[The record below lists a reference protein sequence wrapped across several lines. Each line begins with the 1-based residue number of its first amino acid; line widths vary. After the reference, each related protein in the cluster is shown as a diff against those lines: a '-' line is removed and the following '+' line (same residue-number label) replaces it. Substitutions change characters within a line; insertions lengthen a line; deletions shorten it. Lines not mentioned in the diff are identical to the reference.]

1 MLTFFFSPWA
11 CSLASHIALEE
22 TGAAYEER
30 SLAFAKDEQRS
41 AEYLAINPR
50 GRVPALKVGDVVL
63 TENSAILPFIA
74 DHFPDAGLLPTDPV
88 ERARC
93 ASLIGFISSTVHPSY
108 THIRRPE
115 RFAEDKAVYPELIST
130 GRKNFLAN
138 LRDLDALLAGRTW
151 AMGDAYTVCDPYV
164 FVMASWP
171 QRIDLPID
179 DLTNLNAHR
188 ARMLARPAVQRV
200 LEREGIKVV

>member
-1 MLTFFFSPWA
+1 MITFYYSPWA

-22 TGAAYEER
+22 TGAPYEER
-30 SLAFAKDEQRS
+30 SLAFAKEEQRS
-41 AEYLAINPR
+41 TEYLAVNPR
-50 GRVPALKVGDVVL
+50 GRVPALSVDGVVL

-74 DHFPDAGLLPTDPV
+74 DRFPKARLLPADPL

-115 RFAEDKAVYPELIST
+115 RFADDKSVHPALIET

-138 LRDLDALLAGRTW
+138 LRDLDALLAGKTW

-171 QRIDLPID
+171 QRIDLPIEG
-179 DLTNLNAHR
+179 LNNLVAHKK
-188 ARMLARPAVQRV
+188 RMLERPAVRRV
-200 LEREGIKVV
+200 LEREGLNVT